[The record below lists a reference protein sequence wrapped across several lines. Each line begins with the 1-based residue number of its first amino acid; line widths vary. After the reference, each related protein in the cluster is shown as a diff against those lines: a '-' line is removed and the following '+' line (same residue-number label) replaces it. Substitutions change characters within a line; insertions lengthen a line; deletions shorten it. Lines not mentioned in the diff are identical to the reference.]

1 MIITKEQRAKLN
13 TSRDIIQWV
22 LNHAKEQRCKAVLGD
37 ICRYRTEECM
47 SCFVGC
53 LITEEEYDPSME
65 GKGVTRLIK
74 YLSTGVLDRP
84 ELLCFLREWE
94 YTLGKLQEIH
104 DNCPVEEWESRSKKL
119 LQTTNNQ
126 TKHMNEQKSTRKGIV
141 EWFPPSGGISETLPH
156 PSPFELADKVDE
168 VTGPAAQA
176 SRKPK
181 AKLPP
186 SMREAWDEVHKA
198 LSKHTERQAM
208 AQAEADA
215 AMARV
220 IEAATA
226 VEIARKLCQTL
237 EDCYEV

>member
-1 MIITKEQRAKLN
+1 MTTMKL
-13 TSRDIIQWV
+13 
-22 LNHAKEQRCKAVLGD
+22 K
-37 ICRYRTEECM
+37 
-47 SCFVGC
+47 
-53 LITEEEYDPSME
+53 
-65 GKGVTRLIK
+65 
-74 YLSTGVLDRP
+74 TGSP
-84 ELLCFLREWE
+84 
-94 YTLGKLQEIH
+94 
-104 DNCPVEEWESRSKKL
+104 RSKSYCKPP
-119 LQTTNNQ
+119 
-126 TKHMNEQKSTRKGIV
+126 TKPTRMNNEQKPTRKGTI

-156 PSPFELADKVDE
+156 PSPFELADRVDQ

-176 SRKPK
+176 ARKPK

-186 SMREAWDEVHKA
+186 SMREAWDEAHKA
-198 LSKHTERQAM
+198 LSKHTERQAQ